1 MAVKVS
7 LYRKFNVTRSTVYVK
22 SFILVSK
29 SAHKASF
36 LALCRSTKPHNRI
49 GGMASTML
57 SIPSSWGSTFGT
69 TSFYYMTQSLRGISP
84 HTQSLLVSKR
94 GVVIMLLAVVAFKTN
109 K

>member
-1 MAVKVS
+1 
-7 LYRKFNVTRSTVYVK
+7 VK

-36 LALCRSTKPHNRI
+36 LALCRSTKPHNS
-49 GGMASTML
+49 MASTML
-57 SIPSSWGSTFGT
+57 SIPSSWGLTFGT